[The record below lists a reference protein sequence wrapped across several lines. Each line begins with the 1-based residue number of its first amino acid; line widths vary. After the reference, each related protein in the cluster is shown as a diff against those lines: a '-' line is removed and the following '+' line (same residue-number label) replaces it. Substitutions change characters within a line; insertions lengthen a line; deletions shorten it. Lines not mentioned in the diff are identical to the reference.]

1 MSVNPSVLLGFRVLP
16 SRAKTCMEQPP
27 VQKDCRIG
35 HVQYTLNI
43 GRDRRGD
50 GLEVSYEIDFNS
62 WLEKVRSQRPLVHNI
77 TNLVVTNIAA
87 NALLSI
93 GASPVMAYAKE
104 EVADMAKI
112 AGALSLNMGTLDDRV
127 VESMLIAG
135 KSANAAGVPVIFDPV
150 GVGATPY
157 RNQTADEVVTQ
168 LKLTILRGNGG
179 EIGALL
185 GAGGTVK
192 GVDAGE
198 ISPNLKSA
206 ILDFAKTHHTV
217 VVVTG
222 QEDYIT
228 DGERILVLRNGHP
241 LLAEITGSGCML
253 TALLGAFTAVVDR
266 NAPLFAYADA
276 AAACITC
283 YNVAGEI
290 AAENAKGPGT
300 FQAALFDA
308 LYNLKSEEVAK
319 RAKIELA

>member
-1 MSVNPSVLLGFRVLP
+1 M
-16 SRAKTCMEQPP
+16 A
-27 VQKDCRIG
+27 I
-35 HVQYTLNI
+35 
-43 GRDRRGD
+43 
-50 GLEVSYEIDFNS
+50 VSEEIEMTG
-62 WLEKVRSQRPLVHNI
+62 WLEKVREKRPLVHNI

-87 NALLSI
+87 NALLAI

-112 AGALSLNMGTLDDRV
+112 ASALSLNMGTLDDRI
-127 VESMLIAG
+127 VESMLLAG
-135 KSANAAGVPVIFDPV
+135 KSANEAGVPVIFDPV

-157 RNQTADEVVTQ
+157 RNQTADEVVNQ
-168 LKLTILRGNGG
+168 LKLTVLRGNGG

-185 GAGGTVK
+185 RAGGTVK

-206 ILDFAKTHHTV
+206 IVDFAKTRKTV

-228 DGERILVLRNGHP
+228 DGDRLLILRNGHP
-241 LLAEITGSGCML
+241 LLAAITGSGCML
-253 TALLGAFTAVVDR
+253 TALLGAFIGAVDK
-266 NAPLFAYADA
+266 NAPLSTYADA
-276 AAACITC
+276 AAACLTC

-290 AAENAKGPGT
+290 AAVNANGPGT

-308 LYNLKSEEVAK
+308 LFNLSGDEVAS